1 MPRLCIIR
9 GHRPLI
15 SETFLDAHVEFLE
28 GEKTVLYNY
37 YPEYTHEGR
46 ALRYFYSEHPTRRKL
61 QRLLPAFLYDR
72 FVTRHE
78 GTAARTRD
86 FLNGFFRRHRIEVI
100 LAEYGFNGA
109 DITPH
114 ARELGIPLIVH
125 FHGHD
130 AHRGPEVDAYRERYK
145 AMFDYAFRLVSVSRH
160 MTARLIALGA
170 PAEKIVY
177 NPYGARDY
185 FFEVQPSYEK
195 TLVALGRFADIKAP
209 YLTLMAFR
217 TVLENVPD
225 AKLVMIGDGP
235 LRETCLCLART
246 WGIEDRVTFPGA
258 LTHEESFP
266 FLAQACAFVQ
276 HSVTT
281 SEGDAEGL
289 PNSILE
295 AGAAGLPVIATRH
308 AGIPDAVID
317 GKTGF
322 LVEER
327 DVTGM
332 AAAMAALLD
341 DEALCRTMG
350 QLARQHIRINY
361 PIQRHLRVLQ
371 ELIEEAATR

>member
-86 FLNGFFRRHRIEVI
+86 FLNGFFRRHQTEVI

-130 AHRGPEVDAYRERYK
+130 AHRGPEVDAYRERYE

-185 FFEVQPSYEK
+185 FFEVQPSYEE

-217 TVLENVPD
+217 TVLETLPE

-235 LRETCLCLART
+235 LREACLCLAKT

-295 AGAAGLPVIATRH
+295 AGASALPVIATRH
-308 AGIPDAVID
+308 TGIPDAVID

-327 DVTGM
+327 DLAGM
-332 AAAMAALLD
+332 AAAMERVLSD
-341 DEALCRTMG
+341 SE
-350 QLARQHIRINY
+350 LARAMGAEARCHMAEHFRLEQHIAR
-361 PIQRHLRVLQ
+361 LQ
-371 ELIEEAATR
+371 GLIALSLEA

>member
-1 MPRLCIIR
+1 MASICIIR

-15 SETFLDAHVEFLE
+15 SETFLDSHVEELD

-46 ALRYFYSEHPTRRKL
+46 ALRYFYSEHPLRRKL

-78 GTAARTRD
+78 GSAARTRD
-86 FLNGFFRRHRIEVI
+86 FLNGFFRRHRTEVI

-130 AHRGPEVDAYRERYK
+130 AHRGPEVDAYRERYE
-145 AMFDYAFRLVSVSRH
+145 AMFAYAFRLVSVSHH

-170 PAEKIVY
+170 PPEKIVY

-185 FFEVQPSYEK
+185 FFELQPSYEK
-195 TLVALGRFADIKAP
+195 TLLALGRFADIKAP

-217 TVLENVPD
+217 AVLENVPE
-225 AKLVMIGDGP
+225 ARLVMIGDGP
-235 LRETCLCLART
+235 LRETCLCLAKT
-246 WGIEDRVTFPGA
+246 WGIEAGVDFPGA
-258 LTHEESFP
+258 LTHKESLP
-266 FLAQACAFVQ
+266 YLAQACAFVQ

-289 PNSILE
+289 PNAILE

-308 AGIPDAVID
+308 AGIPDAVIE
-317 GKTGF
+317 GETGF
-322 LVEER
+322 LVDER
-327 DVTGM
+327 DIPGM
-332 AAAMAALLD
+332 AAAMERVLRD
-341 DEALCRTMG
+341 SE
-350 QLARQHIRINY
+350 LARKMGTAARCHIAEHFRLQSHI
-361 PIQRHLRVLQ
+361 LRVQGLVA
-371 ELIEEAATR
+371 LSLRG